1 MNFSSHYLWEKGLGM
16 ECNTASVV
24 LQQVEYEKR
33 QILFACVCT
42 SDLDGHDGVEESG
55 YFSERMTEWFYKRYL
70 KQYGKV
76 SDVDKAAGDM
86 LQEQDMILKELRRVH
101 KKKERKLGA
110 NYCVIL
116 LQGSQFVML
125 QRGKCKILLIN
136 KRYNIPQIKIWEQ
149 FDEKG
154 LCIGKVQ
161 KNLGILLCSER
172 FAATV
177 VQENYRDALLMEK
190 KTEDSRLGKRLK
202 EVWQGMETESREEAT
217 GAVYIRTY

>member
-24 LQQVEYEKR
+24 LQQAEYKKR

-70 KQYGKV
+70 KQYGKD
-76 SDVDKAAGDM
+76 SDVDKAAGDI
-86 LQEQDMILKELRRVH
+86 LQEQELILRELDRVH
-101 KKKERKLGA
+101 KKKEREPGVHF
-110 NYCVIL
+110 CVLL
-116 LQGSQFVML
+116 LQGNQFVML
-125 QRGKCKILLIN
+125 QKGKCKILLLN
-136 KRYNIPQIKIWEQ
+136 KRYNIPQIKILEQ

-154 LCIGKVQ
+154 LCRGKVQ
-161 KNLGILLCSER
+161 KNLGILLCTES
-172 FAATV
+172 FAETV
-177 VQENYRDALLMEK
+177 VRENYRDALFVEK
-190 KTEDSRLGKRLK
+190 KAEDSKLGKRLK
-202 EVWQGMETESREEAT
+202 EVWQGMEPESREEAT